1 MSSATDRRRRRTH
14 RQRIDTLGGA
24 LRRLGGSLLLYH
36 RSEAEKLGLNPTD
49 SRAVGFLSETGP
61 ISAGRLAELMS
72 LTTGAV
78 TAVVDR
84 LEAAGLV
91 RRESDPE
98 DRRRVLVVPSDG
110 ARAGSEASRLFGPLP
125 EPFGALVRSYSEDE
139 LEVILDF
146 VDRTTELLHEQ
157 TAPPRPDRG

>member
-1 MSSATDRRRRRTH
+1 MSTPADRRRRRTH
-14 RQRIDTLGGA
+14 RRRIDTLAVA

-61 ISAGRLAELMS
+61 ISAGRLARLMS

-78 TAVVDR
+78 TAVLDR
-84 LEAAGLV
+84 LEAARLV

-98 DRRRVLVVPSDG
+98 DRRRVLVVPS
-110 ARAGSEASRLFGPLP
+110 AGGGTGREASRLFGPLP
-125 EPFGALVRSYSEDE
+125 EPFGALVRSYSEEE
-139 LEVILDF
+139 LDVILDF
-146 VDRTTELLHEQ
+146 VTRTAELLRDQ
-157 TAPPRPDRG
+157 TDALSTDED

>member
-1 MSSATDRRRRRTH
+1 MSTATDRRRRQTH
-14 RQRIDTLGGA
+14 RRRIDTLAVA
-24 LRRLGGSLLLYH
+24 LRRLGGSILLYH

-61 ISAGRLAELMS
+61 VPAGRLAELMG

-78 TAVVDR
+78 TALLDR
-84 LEAAGLV
+84 LEASGLV

-110 ARAGSEASRLFGPLP
+110 GGTGEASRLFGPLP
-125 EPFGALVRSYSEDE
+125 EPFGALVRSYSEEE
-139 LEVILDF
+139 LDVILDF
-146 VDRTTELLHEQ
+146 VARTTELLRDETPSSASEQ
-157 TAPPRPDRG
+157 G